1 MASEKNFIIDA
12 GASWQQK
19 CVWKKNGVVGS
30 CSIPQTFGLKQ
41 WFDERF
47 SEACDE
53 HDAHYVARDCW
64 KMQADF
70 LVSARIAMVAPRHIP
85 LGILAF
91 VALTIN
97 PVAYRMWL
105 T

>member
-1 MASEKNFIIDA
+1 M
-12 GASWQQK
+12 GA
-19 CVWKKNGVVGS
+19 
-30 CSIPQTFGLKQ
+30 CSVPNIFGLKR
-41 WFDERF
+41 WFDKRF
-47 SEACDE
+47 EGACEE

-70 LVSARIAMVAPRHIP
+70 LVAARIAMVAPRYIP
-85 LGILAF
+85 LGFAAF

>member
-1 MASEKNFIIDA
+1 MWFLGLLVALFVVDWVAYDA
-12 GASWQQK
+12 RA
-19 CVWKKNGVVGS
+19 KKGVVGS
-30 CSIPQTFGLKQ
+30 CSIPQTFGLKK

-64 KMQADF
+64 KMQADM

-91 VALTIN
+91 IALTIN